1 MAAESPKDAAES
13 ASAAP
18 AKGAPELKCWNC
30 AASLAE
36 LPRPI
41 TRHMNCPACFEDLH
55 CCRMC
60 RHFRESASSPCD
72 DERAE
77 PPVYKEGA
85 NFCDYFRPA
94 GDGYR
99 QGRNER
105 QAQAKAGLNA
115 LFADREATD
124 ERHAAPES
132 QGAASEEDDARRRL
146 DALFR

>member
-1 MAAESPKDAAES
+1 MADESPKDAAES

-60 RHFRESASSPCD
+60 RHFRESASSACD

-85 NFCDYFRPA
+85 NFCGYFRPA
-94 GDGYR
+94 GDVYR

-115 LFADREATD
+115 LFADREATG
-124 ERHAAPES
+124 ERHAVPES
-132 QGAASEEDDARRRL
+132 QGAASAEDDARRRL

>member
-1 MAAESPKDAAES
+1 MADESPKHAAES

-18 AKGAPELKCWNC
+18 AKGPPELKCWNC

-41 TRHMNCPACFEDLH
+41 TRHMNCPTCFEDLH

-115 LFADREATD
+115 LFADREATSGQ
-124 ERHAAPES
+124 RAALES